1 MAGKVT
7 KIGSKTFATKKELQ
21 DYLQGVLYS
30 VRKGDPLTGITLK
43 VVDTVFRNHP
53 NHEDKTQGQSYKIA
67 ARTSSGPLK
76 QYREFYII
84 REDGTETDFSY
95 KTALAGKT
103 CKITHI
109 KHALRCIVQQ
119 QQWDAK
125 TEYFEKHQDNKGYVV
140 CPVTNLKVKYKESHV
155 DHYPI
160 KFETIVA
167 NWFNENGMSSANF
180 EIEDGGDNAICMVVS
195 DKVLERSFYNYHE
208 KHAKYRIVL
217 AKANLQ
223 APQGKREVF

>member
-7 KIGSKTFATKKELQ
+7 KIGSKTFATKKDLQ
-21 DYLQGVLYS
+21 DYVQGVLYS
-30 VRKGDPLTGITLK
+30 VRKGDPLTGIALK

-125 TEYFEKHQDNKGYVV
+125 TEYFEKYQDNKGYVV

-167 NWFNENGMSSANF
+167 NWFKENNLTSTTF
-180 EIEDGGDNAICMVVS
+180 DLQDGGDNAICMVVS
-195 DKVLERSFYNYHE
+195 DKALENSFYDYHE
-208 KHAKYRIVL
+208 TNAKYRVIL

>member
-21 DYLQGVLYS
+21 DYVQGVLYS
-30 VRKGDPLTGITLK
+30 VRKGDPLTGIALK

-125 TEYFEKHQDNKGYVV
+125 TEYFEKYQDNKGYVV

-167 NWFNENGMSSANF
+167 NWFKENNLTSTTLGLQ
-180 EIEDGGDNAICMVVS
+180 DGGDNAMCMVVS
-195 DKVLERSFYNYHE
+195 DKALENSFYDYHE
-208 KHAKYRIVL
+208 TNAKYRVIL

>member
-21 DYLQGVLYS
+21 DYVQGVLYS
-30 VRKGDPLTGITLK
+30 VRKGDPLTGIALK

-125 TEYFEKHQDNKGYVV
+125 TEYFEKYQDNKGYVV

-167 NWFNENGMSSANF
+167 NWFKENNLTSTTFGLQ
-180 EIEDGGDNAICMVVS
+180 DGGDNAMCMVVS
-195 DKVLERSFYNYHE
+195 DKALENSFYDYHE
-208 KHAKYRIVL
+208 TNAKYRVIL